1 VLFAAIPNRIP
12 LGMGVTGVT
21 APQMYPYYP
30 NQVVGLITAIKGA
43 AEYETALAAAY
54 PDEMSRLDASG
65 IQRMGPQL
73 WAHRLMILLIV
84 IGNIL
89 QLTHGRGGRK

>member
-1 VLFAAIPNRIP
+1 
-12 LGMGVTGVT
+12 
-21 APQMYPYYP
+21 
-30 NQVVGLITAIKGA
+30 VGLITAIKGA